1 LDVNSARP
9 FDAHAAREAWLAAAW
24 RHGDKKAQRVAQMC
38 CWNNVVEDMRRLP
51 EKQRLAML
59 TDFFSAYPVGGE
71 RIARALDTLGTMELF
86 VPNKPLAGVA
96 GPIMEW
102 AGKQG
107 MELEGVDRI
116 LWEPPRMLGGAWQ
129 ARHVQARQSMGA
141 QAEGN
146 TYLQRLDDILT
157 AVVASRRADMDRIG
171 RLALQDVR
179 LIAQRALWDMAVE
192 EDSGWGHLLE
202 VVFMGFWPCG
212 VTPGNVFVVSH
223 RPTLA

>member
-1 LDVNSARP
+1 LDASLARP
-9 FDAHAAREAWLAAAW
+9 FDAHAAREAWLTAAW
-24 RHGDKKAQRVAQMC
+24 KHGDKKSQRVAQMC
-38 CWNNVVEDMRRLP
+38 CWNNIVEDMRRLP

-59 TDFFSAYPVGGE
+59 RDFFSAYPAGGE
-71 RIARALDTLGTMELF
+71 QIARAIDTLGTAELF
-86 VPNKPLAGVA
+86 VPNKPLASVA
-96 GPIMEW
+96 GPITAW
-102 AGKQG
+102 AEKQG
-107 MELEGVDRI
+107 MELEGVDVVP
-116 LWEPPRMLGGAWQ
+116 WGPPRVLGGAWQ

-157 AVVASRRADMDRIG
+157 AVVALQRAAMDRVG

-192 EDSGWGHLLE
+192 EDSGWGNLLD

-212 VTPGNVFVVSH
+212 VTPENVFVVAH
-223 RPTLA
+223 RPAQE